1 MATSTPTKTMN
12 AIIENKKSI
21 YLIIDQNYEEI
32 IKNQLSK
39 GSNKKLKDI
48 NLLNKIIEIT

>member
-1 MATSTPTKTMN
+1 MN

-48 NLLNKIIEIT
+48 NLLNKIIEITLSTSKNIY

>member
-21 YLIIDQNYEEI
+21 YLIIDNDYEGI
-32 IKNQLSK
+32 IKNEYVK
-39 GSNKKLKDI
+39 ESNKKLKI
-48 NLLNKIIEIT
+48 PIYSIK

>member
-21 YLIIDQNYEEI
+21 YLIID
-32 IKNQLSK
+32 
-39 GSNKKLKDI
+39 
-48 NLLNKIIEIT
+48 